1 MIKMIKTSYPTII
14 LLLHLKNNTYKERFE
29 HPDGTLAVGSYQVE
43 AATAGG
49 FPEGLKLDN

>member
-1 MIKMIKTSYPTII
+1 MIKTSYPTII
-14 LLLHLKNNTYKERFE
+14 LLLHLNNNTYKERFE
-29 HPDGTLAVGSYQVE
+29 HRDGTLAVGSYQVE